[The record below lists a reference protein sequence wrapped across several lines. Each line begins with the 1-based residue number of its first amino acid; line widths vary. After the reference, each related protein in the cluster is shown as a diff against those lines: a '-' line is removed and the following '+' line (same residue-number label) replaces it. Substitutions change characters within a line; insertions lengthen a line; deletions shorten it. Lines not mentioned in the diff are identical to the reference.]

1 MVARFSRFFPFAVLF
16 ASLAVGVMGCD
27 AFTDDTPSEPPLLP
41 GVLPVDAN
49 ATGDATG
56 TSWENA
62 YTDLQGALD
71 SAEAGDEVWIAT
83 GIYVPSEP
91 RDPSDERTA
100 SFVVPPGVVV
110 YGGFS
115 GDERER
121 QERTPD
127 ANTTILSG
135 DRGAE
140 GELSDNAYHVV
151 MTPGEGQKTRLEDVT
166 IQEGNANGEESPRNL
181 GGGIYDERG
190 ELDVR
195 NVVLRDNRAAFGGAV
210 FFDTTGARTLEE
222 VTFEGNRASTSG
234 GGAYFND
241 GLRVVLTNGSFRDNE
256 GRAGGGL
263 LNEAELT
270 ILGTV
275 FEENTVSGPVEPG
288 LEGSG
293 GGLAHI
299 FGRLTL
305 RNVEFVDNQADD
317 SGGGAVF
324 SASSA
329 KSSGASRTGPRD
341 RRSGPKSAGG
351 VSRAK
356 LQNVAVGPIGKPGS
370 RPKSS
375 SPTALSL
382 EDVTFQ
388 DNSAAFGGGVYNQNT
403 SMVMNGATF
412 ANNEA
417 SEAAGGLYN
426 RRSDGA
432 LQNVTFENNQAGT
445 SGGGVFSHNA
455 TASAVDIVFRDNQAG
470 TFGGG
475 LNVFGGEPTY
485 VNTLFASNIAG
496 DQGGGIGNLFSQLT
510 LRGVT
515 IIGNSAQ
522 NGGDALQVNQGDA
535 NVSPD
540 IVNSILWGNGG
551 GNSPEVV
558 ATNGAQPQ
566 FVHSI
571 VQGSG
576 GSSNWNDSYGI
587 DGGGN
592 ADRNPE
598 FADGSAQLT
607 SESPAIDAGIGA
619 FIPQR
624 YDTTDLN
631 DNPRIV
637 DGNGDGDE
645 IIDMGAYE
653 YQP

>member
-1 MVARFSRFFPFAVLF
+1 MQISSTRTLF
-16 ASLAVGVMGCD
+16 LLAALALGVIGCD
-27 AFTDDTPSEPPLLP
+27 TLSGSSDGEEGSPLLP
-41 GVLPVDAN
+41 PNVLVVNAN
-49 ATGDATG
+49 ASGDATG
-56 TSWENA
+56 ASWENA

-83 GIYVPSEP
+83 GTYVPSEP
-91 RDPSDERTA
+91 RDPADERTA
-100 SFVVPPGVVV
+100 SFVMPAGVAV

-127 ANTTILSG
+127 ANATILSG
-135 DRGAE
+135 DRGVE
-140 GELSDNAYHVV
+140 GEPSDNAYHVV

-166 IQEGNANGEESPRNL
+166 IQEGNANGEEEGPRNF

-190 ELDVR
+190 DLDVR
-195 NVVLRDNRAAFGGAV
+195 NVVFRDNRAAFGGAV

-222 VTFEGNRASTSG
+222 VTFEGNQASTSG
-234 GGAYFND
+234 GGAYFSD
-241 GLRVVLTNGSFRDNE
+241 GLRVVLTNGSFQDNE
-256 GRAGGGL
+256 AELGGGL
-263 LNEAELT
+263 VNEAELT

-275 FEENTVSGPVEPG
+275 FEENTASVW
-288 LEGSG
+288 G
-293 GGLAHI
+293 GGLAHF
-299 FGRLTL
+299 FGGLTL
-305 RNVEFVDNQADD
+305 RNVEFVDNQADN
-317 SGGGAVF
+317 SGGGALF
-324 SASSA
+324 FASSA

-341 RRSGPKSAGG
+341 RRSGLKGAGG
-351 VSRAK
+351 VSKAK

-403 SMVMNGATF
+403 SMVMDGATF

-445 SGGGVFSHNA
+445 SGGGVVSDNA

-475 LNVFGGEPTY
+475 LNVVGGEPTY
-485 VNTLFASNIAG
+485 VNTLFASNTAG
-496 DQGGGIGNLFSQLT
+496 EQGGGIGNLFSQLT

-515 IIGNSAQ
+515 IVGNSAQ

-535 NVSPD
+535 TVSPD

-558 ATNGAQPQ
+558 ATNGAQPR

-637 DGNGDGDE
+637 DGDGDGDE
-645 IIDMGAYE
+645 VIDMGAYE